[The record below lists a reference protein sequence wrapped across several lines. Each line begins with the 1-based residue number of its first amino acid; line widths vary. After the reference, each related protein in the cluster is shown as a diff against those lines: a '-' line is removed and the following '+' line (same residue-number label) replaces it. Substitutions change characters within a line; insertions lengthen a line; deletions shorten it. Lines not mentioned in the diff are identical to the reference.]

1 METVASVQ
9 VFRDEGMTEA
19 ESGRPERI
27 GGHWIDAIVV
37 AVKESTTFEPQIKN
51 FNDPLA

>member
-1 METVASVQ
+1 VETVASVQ

-27 GGHWIDAIVV
+27 GGHRIDADVV
-37 AVKESTTFEPQIKN
+37 AVKESTTFEPQIEN
-51 FNDPLA
+51 FNDSLA